1 MSGMTKSPIDKLLQP
16 VHRFIHRE
24 FTGGI
29 VLFISVIIALAWAN
43 SPWSESY
50 HHLWETTFSIDF
62 NGNSFS
68 HPLHVW
74 INDGLMALFFFVI
87 GLELKRE
94 FMAGELS
101 TAKKAS
107 LPMIAALGGMIVPA
121 LIYVVINFN
130 SGTAKGW
137 GIPMATDIAFALALL
152 SLAGKHIPVSV
163 KVFLSALAVAD
174 DLGAVLVI
182 AFFYT
187 SHIAFLP
194 LLIALGL
201 LILLV
206 LGNVLGVRSIFFYL
220 IIGIAVWVCFL
231 FSGVHA
237 TIAGVLVA
245 FTIPAR
251 TKIDEEEFAR
261 KTRRQLNEFEEQIP
275 LSSTLTTGEQ
285 HDTIQ
290 QMKKLCQDAETPLQ
304 KIEDKLHP
312 WVAFVIM
319 PLFALSNAGMI
330 IHGDFFASLGN
341 PVSIGIIIGLLAGKF
356 IGVFSF
362 AWLAVRFKIS
372 DLPEGVNW
380 MHVMGVSVLAGVGF
394 TMSLFV
400 TGLAFA
406 DAALINQAKYGILIA
421 SFVAGVTGVL
431 LLKLTKK
438 ASKVSG

>member
-1 MSGMTKSPIDKLLQP
+1 
-16 VHRFIHRE
+16 
-24 FTGGI
+24 
-29 VLFISVIIALAWAN
+29 
-43 SPWSESY
+43 
-50 HHLWETTFSIDF
+50 
-62 NGNSFS
+62 
-68 HPLHVW
+68 
-74 INDGLMALFFFVI
+74 
-87 GLELKRE
+87 
-94 FMAGELS
+94 
-101 TAKKAS
+101 
-107 LPMIAALGGMIVPA
+107 
-121 LIYVVINFN
+121 
-130 SGTAKGW
+130 
-137 GIPMATDIAFALALL
+137 
-152 SLAGKHIPVSV
+152 VSV